1 MGNSA
6 AQFLWTLRIEWWV
19 IFDERSRVNSNER
32 SRLMSK
38 DRDTTA
44 ILNTCAHAINAIL
57 VRPLPDAIL
66 FNFFT
71 SIILTSV

>member
-1 MGNSA
+1 
-6 AQFLWTLRIEWWV
+6 
-19 IFDERSRVNSNER
+19 
-32 SRLMSK
+32 MSK